1 MNHDYAHCLDF
12 TEDCPVECFRAEL
25 SRDLKRMEN
34 GGRGMWLSWMSFKET
49 GCCPL
54 EGDDGK

>member
-12 TEDCPVECFRAEL
+12 TKDCPKECFRAEL
-25 SRDLKRMEN
+25 SRDLKRI
-34 GGRGMWLSWMSFKET
+34 GGGKDMWLSWMSFRET

-54 EGDDGK
+54 NGDDRK

>member
-12 TEDCPVECFRAEL
+12 TEDCPQECFRAEL
-25 SRDLKRMEN
+25 SRDLARM
-34 GGRGMWLSWMSFKET
+34 GGSNKMWISWMSFKET

-54 EGDDGK
+54 DGDDRK